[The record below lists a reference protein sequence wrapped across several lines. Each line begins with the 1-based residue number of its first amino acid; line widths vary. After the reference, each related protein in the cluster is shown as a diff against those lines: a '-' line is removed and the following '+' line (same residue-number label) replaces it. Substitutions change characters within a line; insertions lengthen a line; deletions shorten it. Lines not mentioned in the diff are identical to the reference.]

1 MDSVFRSI
9 EKRARAVFHIP
20 FYPLSFED
28 NDRLGRLGVAMSR
41 NGGSWGKFAEEK
53 PCSVS

>member
-20 FYPLSFED
+20 FYPLSSED